1 VVLPSL
7 KARLLAALRDFN
19 WSARKDA
26 LYAALVGETRYCEVL
41 RTAEGRQLAHSGV
54 MYRLRIDASVPCGD
68 AEGTAGGTTAS
79 AVKKASGGTAR
90 SSQGAKSKG
99 GAKNKAPP
107 VKGAAVEQL
116 STVFESLAVSAEQ
129 ATQPTVGAINVLK
142 GNLLAQLRQRGV
154 QDVLR
159 TVFSYV

>member
-7 KARLLAALRDFN
+7 KARLLTALRDFN

-26 LYAALVGETRYCEVL
+26 LYAALVGESRYCEVL
-41 RTAEGRQLAHSGV
+41 RTAEGKQLAHSGV
-54 MYRLRIDASVPCGD
+54 VYRLRIDASVPCGE
-68 AEGTAGGTTAS
+68 AEGTALSATAS

-99 GAKNKAPP
+99 GAKNKAPS
-107 VKGAAVEQL
+107 VKGSAVEQL
-116 STVFESLAVSAEQ
+116 STVFESMAVSTEQ
-129 ATQPTVGAINVLK
+129 VAQPTVAAINVLK
-142 GNLLAQLRQRGV
+142 GNLFAQLRQRGV

>member
-1 VVLPSL
+1 VLPSL
-7 KARLLAALRDFN
+7 KLRLLAALRDFN

-26 LYAALVGETRYCEVL
+26 LYAALVGESRYCEVL
-41 RTAEGRQLAHSGV
+41 RTTEGKQLAHSGV
-54 MYRLRIDASVPCGD
+54 MYRLRIDASVPCGE
-68 AEGTAGGTTAS
+68 AEGTALGATAS

-90 SSQGAKSKG
+90 SQGAKSKG
-99 GAKNKAPP
+99 GAKNKALP

-129 ATQPTVGAINVLK
+129 AVQPTVATINVLK

>member
-1 VVLPSL
+1 
-7 KARLLAALRDFN
+7 
-19 WSARKDA
+19 
-26 LYAALVGETRYCEVL
+26 VGETRYCEVL

-54 MYRLRIDASVPCGD
+54 MYRLRIDASVPCGE
-68 AEGTAGGTTAS
+68 AEGTALGATAS

-99 GAKNKAPP
+99 GAKNKALP
-107 VKGAAVEQL
+107 VKGAAVDQL
-116 STVFESLAVSAEQ
+116 STVFESLAMSAEQ
-129 ATQPTVGAINVLK
+129 SAQPAIPAHTVLK
-142 GNLLAQLRQRGV
+142 GNVLAHLRQRGV

>member
-1 VVLPSL
+1 VILPSL
-7 KARLLAALRDFN
+7 KTRLLAALRDFN

-26 LYAALVGETRYCEVL
+26 LYSALVGETRYCEVL
-41 RTAEGRQLAHSGV
+41 RTAEGKQLAHSGV

-68 AEGTAGGTTAS
+68 AEGTAGGS
-79 AVKKASGGTAR
+79 SGGGVKKVSAAHKG
-90 SSQGAKSKG
+90 SSH
-99 GAKNKAPP
+99 GAKNKGGVKNKAPS

-116 STVFESLAVSAEQ
+116 STVFESMAVSAEQ
-129 ATQPTVGAINVLK
+129 VAQPTVGAINVLK